1 MLNIYKLKKKDNV
14 SKIKNNPG
22 DLSGKI
28 KEGVPGNKEWFN
40 SIYTFNK
47 NSTKLLP
54 VAENVV
60 SNMIKSYFYMLSN
73 KIENIKLR
81 RINTTKKKKLSHKIW
96 ISRPEIK
103 HTNSKLT
110 ITLYLY
116 NRQFNYYL
124 AKLLKIIKNNRKQSN
139 NNKIKWINKHV
150 ENMMYPLYSAKRFN
164 TNTTVNSGFIL
175 YKQIGKKWEKLQEFL
190 NYQLIKYIKNINI
203 NKVRYKNI
211 IFFKY
216 VKHIVNINNVKY
228 KGFFILKYFFNPE
241 NEYVLLINLIKNML
255 YKKIVYIKLKQIIL
269 FNKLKFNTLGIKE
282 IIRKIY
288 NKNVEINLISLK
300 NFHLSS
306 DILSQIITTKIR
318 KRNNSAL
325 IVLKASLRQIKTPI
339 LNKRT
344 IIREDTKLIELQNLL
359 VNDLIKMKINKD
371 NNNVCLTKNIEL
383 LDNKKLQQSV
393 LNNIGYKFINGITL
407 KASGRITRKIKAE
420 RAIYK
425 IRSIGTQKNV
435 NSSFKGL
442 STVMVRGYKK
452 SNIDKTLTGSK
463 TQLGAFGLKGWISS
477 Y

>member
-124 AKLLKIIKNNRKQSN
+124 AKLLKIIK
-139 NNKIKWINKHV
+139 
-150 ENMMYPLYSAKRFN
+150 MMYPLYSAKRFN
-164 TNTTVNSGFIL
+164 TNTT
-175 YKQIGKKWEKLQEFL
+175 KKWEKLQEFL
-190 NYQLIKYIKNINI
+190 NYQLIKYIK
-203 NKVRYKNI
+203 
-211 IFFKY
+211 Y

-228 KGFFILKYFFNPE
+228 KAE